1 MGTSTPAPTNP
12 GTGAS
17 RPSSRNSAE
26 EIFRLTRAR
35 EPALSRLLMA
45 YITTGL
51 FFMLFPGTLLG
62 VWDLLQIS
70 ARESAG
76 LISTAWLQ
84 AHGHAQVFGW
94 IGSFLLG
101 IGFMRFRSC
110 AAKRHKLSARLGF
123 AGRFGPPVWRCG
135 GARRCTCGT
144 GACCCRCRAFWNWRR
159 S

>member
-84 AHGHAQVFGW
+84 AH
-94 IGSFLLG
+94 
-101 IGFMRFRSC
+101 R
-110 AAKRHKLSARLGF
+110 
-123 AGRFGPPVWRCG
+123 
-135 GARRCTCGT
+135 
-144 GACCCRCRAFWNWRR
+144 
-159 S
+159 

>member
-70 ARESAG
+70 ALESAG

-123 AGRFGPPVWRCG
+123 AGRFGPPRSEEHTSELQS
-135 GARRCTCGT
+135 RRDLV
-144 GACCCRCRAFWNWRR
+144 CRLLLEKKK
-159 S
+159 